1 MCDDDCVVMYVIV
14 CSKDQDDDIEVTL
27 DKELVD
33 ELEELGYL

>member
-1 MCDDDCVVMYVIV
+1 MDDGIVMYVIV
-14 CSKDQDDDIEVTL
+14 CSKDEEEDIEVTL